1 MRLLRLITGLAIAS
15 FVVGHFANHAL
26 GVVSI
31 EAMDRMRIVLAAWWR
46 SPVGTVL
53 LYGSFLIHFA
63 LALASLYRRST
74 LRMPFWEATQLV
86 LGLAIPPLLMVHIV
100 GTRLTWTLLGHNI
113 DYERIVGLLWS
124 SEWSTF
130 KQVVLL
136 LVVWAH
142 LCAGLHY
149 WLRLKGWYQNA
160 QPLAF
165 AVALILPALALSGFA
180 SAGFYLWPSV
190 ESVGGMHKYNVDLA
204 SMSAQD
210 RALMANWRM
219 AIEYAFWIALGA
231 TLLARWLRTRI
242 GATYRVHHAAGRV
255 ITAPVGRSILE
266 AIRDEGLP
274 HASVCGGRARCTT
287 CRVRVGEGLAHLPP
301 PGRMEAQAL
310 TRIEAPPNVR
320 LACQCRPTRDVAVTP
335 LLPPNAGPSSARQPP
350 SGAQGRERRI
360 VAMFVDLRDSTS
372 LGEGRLPYDVVF
384 IMNQFFAE
392 MHAALRATGG
402 YYAQFR
408 GDGLLALYG
417 LGGASET
424 RISDACRAALA
435 AAADMQTRIERL
447 NQSMGRELKAP
458 MRIGIGIHA
467 GVAIVGI
474 MGPPEEPI
482 YSAIGDMVN
491 TAARFENMTKA
502 FGCTLVVSD
511 YVLEQAGIEPGNA
524 SAHQVRVRGKAER
537 LAVYAIDDPRGL
549 FIRSN
554 SGTGQNLA
562 PFAEKGP

>member
-1 MRLLRLITGLAIAS
+1 MRLLRLITGLVVAS
-15 FVVGHFANHAL
+15 FVVGHFLNHSL

-31 EAMDRMRIVLAAWWR
+31 EAMDRMRAMLAAWWR

-53 LYGSFLIHFA
+53 LYGSLLTHFA

-74 LRMPFWEATQLV
+74 LRMPLWEAAQLA
-86 LGLAIPPLLMVHIV
+86 LGLAILPLLIVHIV
-100 GTRLTWTLLGHNI
+100 GTRITWTLLGHNI

-124 SEWSTF
+124 SQWSTA
-130 KQVVLL
+130 KQVLLL

-149 WLRLKGWYQNA
+149 WLRLRQWYQNL

-165 AVALILPALALSGFA
+165 AAALLLPALSLAGFA
-180 SAGFYLWPSV
+180 SAGFTLWPSV
-190 ESVGGMHKYNVDLA
+190 ESVGGMQKYNVDLA
-204 SMSAQD
+204 GMTARD
-210 RALMANWRM
+210 RALIAHWRDGL
-219 AIEYAFWIALGA
+219 EYAFWIALAA

-242 GATYRVHHAAGRV
+242 GATYRVRHASGRV

-287 CRVRVGEGLAHLPP
+287 CRVRIGDGLAHLPP

-310 TRIEAPPNVR
+310 GRIEAPANVR

-335 LLPPNAGPSSARQPP
+335 LLPPNAGPSYAQQPRR
-350 SGAQGRERRI
+350 GAQGGERPI
-360 VAMFVDLRDSTS
+360 VAMFVDLRDSTR
-372 LGEGRLPYDVVF
+372 LAEGRLPYDVVF
-384 IMNQFFAE
+384 VMNQFFAE

-417 LGGASET
+417 LESSIAP
-424 RISDACRAALA
+424 ACRAALEGA
-435 AAADMQTRIERL
+435 AEMQTRIENL
-447 NQSMGRELKAP
+447 SQSLADELKEP
-458 MRIGIGIHA
+458 LRIGIGIHA
-467 GVAIVGI
+467 GVAIVGT
-474 MGPPEEPI
+474 MGPPDAPI

-491 TAARFENMTKA
+491 TAARLEDMTKA
-502 FGCTLVVSD
+502 YGCTLVASAE
-511 YVLEQAGIEPGNA
+511 VLRQAGVESGDAPE
-524 SAHQVRVRGKAER
+524 HQVRVRGKTER
-537 LAVYAIDDPRGL
+537 LTVYAVADPRAL
-549 FIRSN
+549 IQ
-554 SGTGQNLA
+554 GQTTIS
-562 PFAEKGP
+562 